1 MHLKGRAAVVTGA
14 GRGIGREVALLLAAQ
29 GASVI
34 VNDPGVG
41 RGGEKTEER
50 PADDVVAEIGK
61 AGGRASA
68 NHDSVSDYLKA
79 GLMVKQ
85 CVDEFGAIDILVNCA
100 GNLRERMIWN
110 MSEDDFDAVVSVH
123 LKGHW
128 NMAHHAIKYMRQAGY
143 GRIVNFSSDAFKGS
157 VGQCNYSACKAGIIG
172 LTRSIAREVAK
183 FGITAN
189 AMCPSADTRMTLTEA
204 VKANRKRRFESG
216 LLTKAEYERTL
227 VPRGPEYVAPMVAYL
242 CLEEADAINGQVF
255 HAERGRINTYYFGED
270 YKSLHKGGDG
280 MFTIDELIETV
291 PGSLMNGITPVVP
304 PVKMSEA
311 VKAGDVKKAGQ
322 ARPGDVT

>member
-1 MHLKGRAAVVTGA
+1 MHLKGKAAVVTGA
-14 GRGIGREVALLLAAQ
+14 GRGIGREVALILAKE

-41 RGGEKTEER
+41 RGGEETGER
-50 PADDVVAEIGK
+50 PADDVVSEIEKG
-61 AGGRASA
+61 GGRAQA
-68 NHDSVSDYLKA
+68 NYDSVADYLKA

-85 CVDEFGAIDILVNCA
+85 CVDAFGRIDILVNVA

-128 NMAHHAIKYMRQAGY
+128 NMAHHAIKYMRQEGH

-157 VGQCNYSACKAGIIG
+157 VGQCNYSASKAGIIA
-172 LTRSIAREVAK
+172 LTRSIAKETAK

-189 AMCPSADTRMTLTEA
+189 AICPSADTRMTLTEA
-204 VKANRKRRFESG
+204 VKANRKRKFESG
-216 LLTKAEYERTL
+216 LMTKAEYERTL
-227 VPRGPEYVAPMVAYL
+227 LPRGPEYIAPMVAYL
-242 CLEEADAINGQVF
+242 CLDDADYINGQVF
-255 HAERGRINTYYFGED
+255 HVERGRINTYYFGED
-270 YKSLHKGGDG
+270 FKSLHKGGDG
-280 MFTIDELIETV
+280 MFTIDELIDAV

-304 PVKMSEA
+304 PVKRSEA
-311 VKAGDVKKAGQ
+311 VKAGDLKKAG
-322 ARPGDVT
+322 

>member
-1 MHLKGRAAVVTGA
+1 MHLEGKAAVVTGA
-14 GRGIGREVALLLAAQ
+14 GRGIGREVALTLAKE
-29 GASVI
+29 GACVI

-41 RGGEKTEER
+41 RGGEETGER
-50 PADDVVAEIGK
+50 PADDVVAEIVKGGGK
-61 AGGRASA
+61 AQA
-68 NHDSVSDYLKA
+68 NYDSVADYLKA

-85 CVDEFGAIDILVNCA
+85 CVDAYGRIDILVNVA

-110 MSEDDFDAVVSVH
+110 MSEDDFDAVVTVH

-128 NMAHHAIKYMRQAGY
+128 NMAHHAIKYMRQEGH

-157 VGQCNYSACKAGIIG
+157 VGQCNYSASKAGIIA
-172 LTRSIAREVAK
+172 LTRSIAKETAK

-189 AMCPSADTRMTLTEA
+189 AICPSADTRMTLTEA
-204 VKANRKRRFESG
+204 VKANRKRKFESG
-216 LLTKAEYERTL
+216 LMTQAEYDRTL
-227 VPRGPEYVAPMVAYL
+227 LPRGPEYIAPMVAYL
-242 CLEEADAINGQVF
+242 CLDEADYINGQVF
-255 HAERGRINTYYFGED
+255 HVERGRINTYYFGED
-270 YKSLHKGGDG
+270 FKSLHKGGDG

-311 VKAGDVKKAGQ
+311 VKAGDLKKAG
-322 ARPGDVT
+322 

>member
-1 MHLKGRAAVVTGA
+1 MHLKGKAAVVTGA
-14 GRGIGREVALLLAAQ
+14 GRGIGREVALMLARE
-29 GASVI
+29 GASVV

-41 RGGEKTEER
+41 RNGEPTAER
-50 PADDVVAEIGK
+50 PADDVVAEIVKGGGK
-61 AGGRASA
+61 ASP
-68 NHDSVSDYLKA
+68 NYDSVADYVKA

-85 CVDEFGAIDILVNCA
+85 CVDDFGKIDIVVNVA

-128 NMAHHAIKYMRQAGY
+128 NMCHHAIKYMRQAGY
-143 GRIVNFSSDAFKGS
+143 GRIINFSSDAFKGS
-157 VGQCNYSACKAGIIG
+157 VGQCNYSASKAGIIA
-172 LTRSIAREVAK
+172 LTRSIAKEASK

-189 AMCPSADTRMTLTEA
+189 AICPSADTRMTLTDT
-204 VKANRKRRFESG
+204 VKANRKRKFEAG
-216 LLTKAEYERTL
+216 LMTKAEYERTL
-227 VPRGPEYVAPMVAYL
+227 LPRGPEYIAPIVGYL
-242 CLEEADAINGQVF
+242 ALDEADYINGQVF
-255 HAERGRINTYYFGED
+255 HIERGRINTYYFGED
-270 YKSLHKGGDG
+270 YKSLHKGDDG

-311 VKAGDVKKAGQ
+311 IKASDAKKTA
-322 ARPGDVT
+322 

>member
-1 MHLKGRAAVVTGA
+1 MHLKGKAAVVTGA
-14 GRGIGREVALLLAAQ
+14 GRGIGREVAKLLAAE

-50 PADDVVAEIGK
+50 PADDVVAEIRN
-61 AGGRASA
+61 AGGNASA
-68 NHDSVSDYLKA
+68 NYDSVADYLKA

-85 CVDEFGAIDILVNCA
+85 CVDEFGKIDILVNVA

-110 MSEDDFDAVVSVH
+110 MSEDDFDSVVTVH

-128 NMAHHAIKYMRQAGY
+128 NMAHHAIKYMRQAGH

-157 VGQCNYSACKAGIIG
+157 VGQCNYSASKAGIIG
-172 LTRSIAREVAK
+172 LTRSIAKETAK

-189 AMCPSADTRMTLTEA
+189 AICPAADTRMTLTEA
-204 VKANRKRRFESG
+204 VKENRRRKFEAG
-216 LLTKAEYERTL
+216 LLTKEQYDRTML
-227 VPRGPEYVAPMVAYL
+227 PRGPEYIAPMVAYL
-242 CLEEADAINGQVF
+242 CLDEADTINGQVF
-255 HAERGRINTYYFGED
+255 HVERGRINTYYFGED
-270 YKSLHKGGDG
+270 FKSLHKGDDG
-280 MFTIDELIETV
+280 MFTIDELIEDV
-291 PGSLMNGITPVVP
+291 PQSLMSGIVPVVP

-311 VKAGDVKKAGQ
+311 VKSGDLKKAS
-322 ARPGDVT
+322 